1 MTWHREDQEIL
12 SVDAWMDDVT
22 LENQEDLSAMRGRMT
37 DISESGGSVRQIHER
52 MT

>member
-1 MTWHREDQEIL
+1 MPEDQEDL
-12 SVDAWMDDVT
+12 LADAWTDDVM
-22 LENQEDLSAMRGRMT
+22 LENQEDLSVMRGRMT